1 MAVEAVRT
9 APGQFIL
16 AAEDIHVGL
25 EFICRGER
33 YLVIGEPWFIAPGHA
48 FARVSVLKGH
58 NAGEQFTLE
67 LRAGQAQ

>member
-16 AAEDIHVGL
+16 AAEDIHLGL

-33 YLVIGEPWFIAPGHA
+33 YLIIGEPWFIGPRHA
-48 FARVSVLKGH
+48 FA
-58 NAGEQFTLE
+58 
-67 LRAGQAQ
+67 